1 MYLFKL
7 VSSPK
12 PRSGL
17 AGSYGNSSFSFLRKL
32 QIIFHQLDLSFMSQ
46 DDMVC
51 VLHAQHWFNAP
62 GLHED
67 CGFHMVAGTSS
78 PAAQSPLLKTCVH
91 HCSGQRHPS
100 CRISGQ
106 GPRSLGRG
114 TPETIQSPVSLQGSE
129 GITLGVWIQSGPLK
143 ESTCQHRRL
152 RFDPWSGK
160 IP

>member
-1 MYLFKL
+1 MLLWTSECMYLFKL

-46 DDMVC
+46 DDMVY

-67 CGFHMVAGTSS
+67 CGFHVVAGTSS
-78 PAAQSPLLKTCVH
+78 PAAPSPLQVVCAPLQWPTPSVVSYFR
-91 HCSGQRHPS
+91 SGATKSGTWHPRNHPEPCKLARVRRYHS
-100 CRISGQ
+100 W
-106 GPRSLGRG
+106 SLD
-114 TPETIQSPVSLQGSE
+114 TIW
-129 GITLGVWIQSGPLK
+129 T
-143 ESTCQHRRL
+143 T
-152 RFDPWSGK
+152 
-160 IP
+160 